1 MKIGCAI
8 ALLILFVLFTIGIV
22 ERQRADPIEK
32 AVGEALGNS
41 NFKVGSPLGLCID
54 ALGEPDINFS
64 YECPCGKGMY
74 FGWSKYGIAVTNF
87 LCDESETEKSS
98 RDELLVGSI
107 IIPIKKKVYNRYP
120 GSEENKPIVFENTID
135 VKINGKSL
143 SEMTFE
149 EIDSLYHFHYDSSKY
164 SIYLH
169 KLPEYVAKRTAGIQY
184 GVPLDEKQKGGNPDW
199 SKDIEQI
206 TISESGVF

>member
-1 MKIGCAI
+1 MKIGYAVVV
-8 ALLILFVLFTIGIV
+8 LILLSLIAILMV
-22 ERQRADPIEK
+22 ERQRIDPIEK
-32 AVGEALGNS
+32 AVSETMGNE
-41 NFKVGSPLGLCID
+41 NLVVGSKLGLWID
-54 ALGEPDINFS
+54 ALGEPDIEFT
-64 YECPCGKGMY
+64 YQCPCGKGIY
-74 FGWSKYGIAVTNF
+74 FGWSKYGIAVTNYP
-87 LCDESETEKSS
+87 CGESEVEKSS
-98 RDELLVGSI
+98 RGELLVDSI

-120 GSEENKPIVFENTID
+120 GSEENKLIIFENTLD

-169 KLPEYVAKRTAGIQY
+169 KLPEYIAKRRAGIQY
-184 GVPLDEKQKGGNPDW
+184 SVSLDEKQRGGNPDW

-206 TISESGVF
+206 TVSESGIF